1 MLTSDR
7 DLLIIDPSLLRSISW
22 LGQRLSTGVCS
33 VTATTLTAST
43 QDTSFIAANISPGH
57 IITIDDISYEI
68 IARTSATTLTISRI
82 RAEYTGSPL
91 PLGTLT
97 DRPYSI
103 HTFAPQIAAAE
114 SEILASL
121 GLTPSSSS
129 PPADTLTELHITNPR
144 SLIRPISLLTLRH
157 LADAASLT
165 LPSSASIARAA
176 TIYMLLFE
184 RAARFI
190 SAQLDTNA
198 DGLPDTTRSPS
209 QFHLT
214 RA

>member
-7 DLLIIDPSLLRSISW
+7 DLLAIDPALLRSIAW

-33 VTATTLTAST
+33 VNSTTLTAST
-43 QDTSFIAANISPGH
+43 SDTDFVAANIQPGH
-57 IITIDDISYEI
+57 ILTIDDVSYEV
-68 IARTSATTLTISRI
+68 IARISSTTLTVSRI
-82 RAEYTGSPL
+82 RSQSTGASL

-97 DRPYSI
+97 DRPYAI
-103 HTFAPQIAAAE
+103 YTFAPQRSAAE
-114 SEILASL
+114 SEVLSSL

-129 PPADTLTELHITNPR
+129 PPAGTLTETHITNP
-144 SLIRPISLLTLRH
+144 LHLVRPIALLTLRH

-165 LPSSASIARAA
+165 LPSTASVARAA

-190 SAQLDTNA
+190 SAHIDTNN
-198 DGLPDTTRSPS
+198 DGLPDLTRSPS
-209 QFHLT
+209 RFHLS
-214 RA
+214 RG